1 MGAEDVRDG
10 EEGDG
15 EEWRDPSV
23 AAWEEAAAAVSSEP
37 GARPKAQHAE
47 PWTTSLAPSLRDA
60 IDALDWSQ
68 THAALIPNAWNRV
81 RLATFAET
89 WAVLGVWPPADAE
102 EKARGSNEKT
112 RGKRRVVLEA
122 YGDGGIH
129 RALARLRP
137 DDVQYLAMRVTTDG
151 GEPQF
156 IAAAW
161 LGPTSPAFIPDDDDD
176 DDYPTTRGDGRD
188 AIDDPEGVPADA
200 NPRARWRR
208 EWAAVRHYLAGA
220 HAYVAVDGRE
230 FAAGDASAAGGVGD
244 GEEEAAA
251 AAAAPSRFDF
261 AAATRRVHS
270 NVGETAPG
278 HVERGVT
285 THYDYDAPGDAERN
299 AAGEGVDAL
308 AAALATLRHDDDDDG
323 GEGSNREGSA
333 DAEGSSDLGA
343 VDARDAAID
352 ARGEALASLRAELAA
367 HARALHRAVW
377 AADAE
382 RARASHE
389 RERAATLRATESMGA
404 AKSEAL
410 RRRLA
415 TRAADREAG
424 ERVSS
429 SSSSRGG

>member
-1 MGAEDVRDG
+1 MLHHLRLQQQQQQQ
-10 EEGDG
+10 
-15 EEWRDPSV
+15 
-23 AAWEEAAAAVSSEP
+23 AA
-37 GARPKAQHAE
+37 
-47 PWTTSLAPSLRDA
+47 
-60 IDALDWSQ
+60 
-68 THAALIPNAWNRV
+68 
-81 RLATFAET
+81 
-89 WAVLGVWPPADAE
+89 
-102 EKARGSNEKT
+102 
-112 RGKRRVVLEA
+112 
-122 YGDGGIH
+122 
-129 RALARLRP
+129 
-137 DDVQYLAMRVTTDG
+137 
-151 GEPQF
+151 
-156 IAAAW
+156 
-161 LGPTSPAFIPDDDDD
+161 
-176 DDYPTTRGDGRD
+176 
-188 AIDDPEGVPADA
+188 
-200 NPRARWRR
+200 
-208 EWAAVRHYLAGA
+208 
-220 HAYVAVDGRE
+220 
-230 FAAGDASAAGGVGD
+230 
-244 GEEEAAA
+244 AAA

-308 AAALATLRHDDDDDG
+308 AAALATLRGDDDDG
-323 GEGSNREGSA
+323 EGSNHREGS
-333 DAEGSSDLGA
+333 DREAEGSSDLGSVDLGS
-343 VDARDAAID
+343 VDAAVD

-389 RERAATLRATESMGA
+389 RERAETLRATESMGA

-429 SSSSRGG
+429 SSSRVG

>member
-1 MGAEDVRDG
+1 M
-10 EEGDG
+10 
-15 EEWRDPSV
+15 
-23 AAWEEAAAAVSSEP
+23 
-37 GARPKAQHAE
+37 
-47 PWTTSLAPSLRDA
+47 
-60 IDALDWSQ
+60 
-68 THAALIPNAWNRV
+68 
-81 RLATFAET
+81 
-89 WAVLGVWPPADAE
+89 
-102 EKARGSNEKT
+102 
-112 RGKRRVVLEA
+112 
-122 YGDGGIH
+122 
-129 RALARLRP
+129 
-137 DDVQYLAMRVTTDG
+137 
-151 GEPQF
+151 
-156 IAAAW
+156 
-161 LGPTSPAFIPDDDDD
+161 
-176 DDYPTTRGDGRD
+176 
-188 AIDDPEGVPADA
+188 
-200 NPRARWRR
+200 
-208 EWAAVRHYLAGA
+208 
-220 HAYVAVDGRE
+220 DGRE

-244 GEEEAAA
+244 GEEAAAAAA

-285 THYDYDAPGDAERN
+285 THYDYDAPGDAERT

-343 VDARDAAID
+343 VDARALS
-352 ARGEALASLRAELAA
+352 ALASLRAELAA

-389 RERAATLRATESMGA
+389 RVRAETLRATESIRS

>member
-1 MGAEDVRDG
+1 MKNSRRKTSDDFSSTTRRSLVASARDMGAEDVRDG
-10 EEGDG
+10 EEGEG

-23 AAWEEAAAAVSSEP
+23 AAWEEAAAAVSSSSS
-37 GARPKAQHAE
+37 RAQHAE
-47 PWTTSLAPSLRDA
+47 PWTESLAPALRDA

-89 WAVLGVWPPADAE
+89 WAVLGVWPPADTHTE
-102 EKARGSNEKT
+102 EKAAT
-112 RGKRRVVLEA
+112 RKRRVVLEA
-122 YGDGGIH
+122 YGDGGVH

-151 GEPQF
+151 GEPRF

-161 LGPTSPAFIPDDDDD
+161 LGPTSPAFIPDDDEDEDD
-176 DDYPTTRGDGRD
+176 DDDDDDRRSTTRGD
-188 AIDDPEGVPADA
+188 DPEGTPADA

-230 FAAGDASAAGGVGD
+230 FAAGGGEGD
-244 GEEEAAA
+244 GEAPAGGAASS
-251 AAAAPSRFDF
+251 PSRFDF
-261 AAATRRVHS
+261 AAATRA
-270 NVGETAPG
+270 NVGETAPAP
-278 HVERGVT
+278 VERAKT

-308 AAALATLRHDDDDDG
+308 AAALATLQDDDDG
-323 GEGSNREGSA
+323 RVSNREGTNHETEGSA
-333 DAEGSSDLGA
+333 DDLGS
-343 VDARDAAID
+343 VDARAAAVE

-367 HARALHRAVW
+367 HAHVLHRAAV
-377 AADAE
+377 E

-389 RERAATLRATESMGA
+389 RARAQTLRATESIGA

-415 TRAADREAG
+415 TRAADREAQAG
-424 ERVSS
+424 E
-429 SSSSRGG
+429 

>member
-10 EEGDG
+10 EEGNG

-89 WAVLGVWPPADAE
+89 WAVLGVWPPADTE

-161 LGPTSPAFIPDDDDD
+161 LGPTSPAFIPDDDDDD

-285 THYDYDAPGDAERN
+285 THYDYDAPGDAERT

-308 AAALATLRHDDDDDG
+308 AAALATLRHDDDG
-323 GEGSNREGSA
+323 GEGSNREGSTN
-333 DAEGSSDLGA
+333 AEGSSDLGS
-343 VDARDAAID
+343 VD
-352 ARGEALASLRAELAA
+352 ARGEALASLRAELTA

-389 RERAATLRATESMGA
+389 RERAETLRATESIRA

-415 TRAADREAG
+415 PRTARPANESRRRRRGVGEAHVA
-424 ERVSS
+424 RWA
-429 SSSSRGG
+429 

>member
-161 LGPTSPAFIPDDDDD
+161 LGPTSPAFIP
-176 DDYPTTRGDGRD
+176 TTTTTTTT
-188 AIDDPEGVPADA
+188 I
-200 NPRARWRR
+200 RR
-208 EWAAVRHYLAGA
+208 R
-220 HAYVAVDGRE
+220 
-230 FAAGDASAAGGVGD
+230 
-244 GEEEAAA
+244 
-251 AAAAPSRFDF
+251 
-261 AAATRRVHS
+261 AATVVTRLTIRRVS
-270 NVGETAPG
+270 RRMRTPA
-278 HVERGVT
+278 R
-285 THYDYDAPGDAERN
+285 
-299 AAGEGVDAL
+299 
-308 AAALATLRHDDDDDG
+308 G
-323 GEGSNREGSA
+323 GEGSGRRCGTTSPA
-333 DAEGSSDLGA
+333 RTRTSLWTAASS
-343 VDARDAAID
+343 
-352 ARGEALASLRAELAA
+352 
-367 HARALHRAVW
+367 
-377 AADAE
+377 
-382 RARASHE
+382 
-389 RERAATLRATESMGA
+389 
-404 AKSEAL
+404 
-410 RRRLA
+410 RRA
-415 TRAADREAG
+415 TRAPPAG
-424 ERVSS
+424 
-429 SSSSRGG
+429 

>member
-10 EEGDG
+10 EEEKEEEGDG

-23 AAWEEAAAAVSSEP
+23 AAWEEAAAAVSPAVSSEP
-37 GARPKAQHAE
+37 GARPRAQHAE
-47 PWTTSLAPSLRDA
+47 PWTESLAPSLRDA

-89 WAVLGVWPPADAE
+89 WAVFGVWPPADAE
-102 EKARGSNEKT
+102 EKART
-112 RGKRRVVLEA
+112 GKRRVVLEA

-129 RALARLRP
+129 RALTRLRP
-137 DDVQYLAMRVTTDG
+137 DDVQYLAMRVSTERG
-151 GEPQF
+151 GEPRF

-161 LGPTSPAFIPDDDDD
+161 LGPTSQAFIPDDDEDD
-176 DDYPTTRGDGRD
+176 DEPTTRG
-188 AIDDPEGVPADA
+188 DDPEGVPADA

-230 FAAGDASAAGGVGD
+230 FAAGDASGGGGGGGGD
-244 GEEEAAA
+244 GDAEAATAATA
-251 AAAAPSRFDF
+251 AASSPSSFDF
-261 AAATRRVHS
+261 AAALRHVHRDG
-270 NVGETAPG
+270 VGE
-278 HVERGVT
+278 T

-308 AAALATLRHDDDDDG
+308 AAALATLRGDDDDG
-323 GEGSNREGSA
+323 EGSNHREGS
-333 DAEGSSDLGA
+333 DREAEGSSDLGSVDLGS
-343 VDARDAAID
+343 VDAAVD
-352 ARGEALASLRAELAA
+352 ARGEALASLRAELAV
-367 HARALHRAVW
+367 HARALHRAAW

-382 RARASHE
+382 RARASHD
-389 RERAATLRATESMGA
+389 RVRAETLRATESMGA

-415 TRAADREAG
+415 TRAADRAEAG
-424 ERVSS
+424 ERV
-429 SSSSRGG
+429 G

>member
-1 MGAEDVRDG
+1 MVDEEFARKSLGTNRRRRRASPAHDMGAEDVRDG

-102 EKARGSNEKT
+102 EKARGPNEKT

-161 LGPTSPAFIPDDDDD
+161 LGPTSPAFIPDD
-176 DDYPTTRGDGRD
+176 
-188 AIDDPEGVPADA
+188 
-200 NPRARWRR
+200 
-208 EWAAVRHYLAGA
+208 
-220 HAYVAVDGRE
+220 
-230 FAAGDASAAGGVGD
+230 
-244 GEEEAAA
+244 
-251 AAAAPSRFDF
+251 
-261 AAATRRVHS
+261 
-270 NVGETAPG
+270 
-278 HVERGVT
+278 
-285 THYDYDAPGDAERN
+285 
-299 AAGEGVDAL
+299 
-308 AAALATLRHDDDDDG
+308 
-323 GEGSNREGSA
+323 
-333 DAEGSSDLGA
+333 
-343 VDARDAAID
+343 
-352 ARGEALASLRAELAA
+352 
-367 HARALHRAVW
+367 
-377 AADAE
+377 
-382 RARASHE
+382 
-389 RERAATLRATESMGA
+389 
-404 AKSEAL
+404 
-410 RRRLA
+410 
-415 TRAADREAG
+415 
-424 ERVSS
+424 
-429 SSSSRGG
+429 

>member
-102 EKARGSNEKT
+102 EKARGPNEKT

-161 LGPTSPAFIPDDDDD
+161 LGPTSPAFIPDDD

-244 GEEEAAA
+244 GEEAAAAA

-308 AAALATLRHDDDDDG
+308 AAALATLRGDDDDG
-323 GEGSNREGSA
+323 EGSNHREGS
-333 DAEGSSDLGA
+333 DREAEGSSDLGS
-343 VDARDAAID
+343 VDARALS
-352 ARGEALASLRAELAA
+352 ALASLRAELAV

-389 RERAATLRATESMGA
+389 RERAETLRATESMGA

-429 SSSSRGG
+429 SSSQVG